1 MAIRTCRAARRA
13 IRPAIVP
20 LALFLLLSSCGQQ
33 RPEYT
38 PPGPPEVTV
47 AHPVF
52 RAIPDTL
59 EFTATIR
66 GAREVDIRS
75 RVEGYL
81 LVKHADGGIRVE
93 ENAELF
99 TLDARPFAAAVREG
113 EAVVLQREAELA
125 QAEVELAAERDA
137 MQRGGSNQLQINNAV
152 AARDVAAALLS
163 LAEAQLVRARL
174 DEEWAVVRAPFG
186 GRMSFSSVEEG
197 DLISANQ
204 PLARIIE
211 DSVVYAVYDID
222 ERTLLELREKY
233 NNLRPGEDGR
243 PNLVVRLGR
252 ANDRGYPYVGRFY
265 RAEAGVNPDTGTIR
279 VEAEFDNPD
288 GAILPGTFVRVQP
301 VFGDRDAVLI
311 PDLAV
316 QADQQGRYVLVVDQD
331 NVARRVAVRVNGPV
345 YERMRPVQEII
356 GESLNGDPPPTPRL
370 TPDARVIVSGLQ
382 RVRDGTPVDAA
393 FEGERNQG
401 EQEPPGGAAAPG
413 H

>member
-1 MAIRTCRAARRA
+1 M
-13 IRPAIVP
+13 RPAIVP
-20 LALFLLLSSCGQQ
+20 LALFLLLSSCGRP

-66 GAREVDIRS
+66 GARAVDVRS

-81 LVKHADGGIRVE
+81 QIKHADGGVRIE
-93 ENAELF
+93 ADAELF
-99 TLDARPFAAAVREG
+99 TLDARPFAAAVREA
-113 EAVVLQREAELA
+113 EAVVEQREAELA

-137 MQRGGSNQLQINNAV
+137 MERGGSNALQINNAV
-152 AARDVAAALLS
+152 AARDVAAALQS
-163 LAEAQLVRARL
+163 LAEAQRERARL
-174 DEEWAVVRAPFG
+174 DLEWAVVRAPFA

-197 DLISANQ
+197 DLISVNQ
-204 PLARIIE
+204 PLARIID
-211 DSVVYAVYDID
+211 DSTVYAVYDID
-222 ERTLLELREKY
+222 ERTLLQLREKY
-233 NNLRPGEDGR
+233 DNLRPGEDGR
-243 PNLVVRLGR
+243 PNLEVRLGR
-252 ANDRGYPYVGRFY
+252 ANDQGYPFVGRFY
-265 RAEAGVNPDTGTIR
+265 RAEAGVNPGTGTIR

-301 VFGDRDAVLI
+301 VFGERDAVLI
-311 PDLAV
+311 PDVAV

-331 NVARRVAVRVNGPV
+331 NMAHRVAVRVNGPV
-345 YERMRPVQEII
+345 YERMRPVLEII

-382 RVRDGTPVDAA
+382 RVRAGMNVDAA
-393 FEGERNQG
+393 FEGERDQG
-401 EQEPPGGAAAPG
+401 GQEPPGAQAATG
-413 H
+413 D